1 MILYCDFNPRITR
14 EYELDDLKKH
24 YINKGKDSRV
34 FISGY
39 GIDCLVFS
47 KHLGV
52 DAKLVG
58 FFGGEKG
65 EFIREKLDELN
76 TSYKPVLIKDESL
89 EEVILKTNFGKTFI
103 RTKTPRITL
112 ENEQKLYSVF
122 NEEINNV
129 DLVCLSQSDQENLS
143 SSTYEL
149 LIKMCYSK
157 GVKVAVTLKDL
168 NYLKDSKP
176 YMLIT
181 DEEQLK
187 DYFKEKLETKQDII
201 RLANRFLDRGIG
213 VVIVNSSKGT
223 FILTK
228 DSRFYADYEDF
239 KDYIRKININLLLAG
254 IGIGFE
260 RKYDFETLL
269 KFGLASAIAENFMK
283 FRMITMAEIKQIMNQ
298 IEIKEI

>member
-14 EYELDDLKKH
+14 EYKLDDLNNY
-24 YINKGKDSRV
+24 YINNAKDSRV
-34 FISGY
+34 FVSGY

-52 DAKLVG
+52 DAKLLG

-65 EFIREKLDELN
+65 SFIREKLDELN
-76 TSYKPVLIKDESL
+76 TLYRPILIKDENL
-89 EEVILKTNFGKTFI
+89 EEVILKTNFEKTFI
-103 RTKTPRITL
+103 RTRSPRITL
-112 ENEQKLYSVF
+112 ENEQKFYSVF
-122 NEEINNV
+122 NEEINSV
-129 DLVCLSQSDQENLS
+129 DLVCLSQSDQKNLS

-157 GVKVAVTLKDL
+157 GIKVVVTLKDL

-181 DEEQLK
+181 DEKQLK
-187 DYFKEKLETKQDII
+187 DYFKEKLETKRDII
-201 RLANRFLDRGIG
+201 KVAKRFLDKGIG
-213 VVIVNSSKGT
+213 VVIVNLSKGT
-223 FILTK
+223 LILTK
-228 DSRFYADYEDF
+228 DSKYYADYEDF
-239 KDYIRKININLLLAG
+239 NYYIKKININLLLAG

-269 KFGLASAIAENFMK
+269 KFGIACAIAENFMK
-283 FRMITMAEIKQIMNQ
+283 FRMITMSEIKQIMNQ